1 MKYCFLF
8 KIKTSFEDIFDFALI
23 LLSAFLW
30 RFLAFLLELK
40 ILVMLKGLGEAWFVA
55 FSFEVVLHTAFIFC
69 LEVVSP

>member
-1 MKYCFLF
+1 M
-8 KIKTSFEDIFDFALI
+8 

-30 RFLAFLLELK
+30 QFLVFLLELK
-40 ILVMLKGLGEAWFVA
+40 ILVMLKGLGEVWFVA